1 MFLSSVRTPARAVDG
16 SAGDGELAAGP
27 FLSPKKG
34 MRIGERLLSLGLLGE
49 EHLAKALDEKRR
61 SPHKRLGRILI
72 EQGVLSEASL
82 QGVFGQ
88 AISQARSVLID
99 PAAVRIL
106 PRDVAANHQ
115 ALPIS
120 TGDGAAI
127 VAVTA
132 ACDSTTIEQLKP
144 FFPAGLR
151 IEPRVWPQDELGHV
165 ISAAHEHPL
174 SFDGV
179 MAELD
184 AREADGDAGEARKG
198 WNDPA
203 VRFVNAAILE
213 ALRLSATAIHLEP
226 RGERIIVSFRVDG
239 VLEAR
244 GSLPRR
250 ELAAVLLRLE
260 ALSDDGPGSRRM
272 EKDAAG
278 ILTGRLAAF
287 LGDRHIEGRIFGLPS
302 AEGEA
307 VVVRLTETTRV
318 PLPLE
323 RLGFGEATR
332 EALRQALKR
341 PQGMTIV
348 AGPRESGRT
357 ETLYALLAEA
367 RRAGGAALT
376 IEARVS
382 HRVAQARQVALDSGD
397 HLSAP
402 ALVRAGIAQD
412 CDVILIDSIDDRE
425 TARAA
430 LDAAMAGI
438 RVLAGISAPDS
449 FTALA
454 RLMDLGISP
463 ALVAANVPAIAA
475 LRLGRRLC
483 TVCKRSQ
490 AATPTMCEA
499 LHLEAQS
506 GVTLNAPKGCSY
518 CRDTGYKG
526 RVAISEV
533 LPIGGELADLI
544 GQGATR
550 SEIEGFAEE
559 VGFVRLPQD
568 GIARTMAGET
578 SFDEWVRLF
587 GGA

>member
-1 MFLSSVRTPARAVDG
+1 MNETALALSGVSKSYGSFAAVSGLTFSVRRGEIYGFLGPNGAGKTTTLRMLLGIIAPDAGTISVLGRESVASVKPRVGYLPEERGLYRKMRAAETIAYFG
-16 SAGDGELAAGP
+16 RL
-27 FLSPKKG
+27 KG
-34 MRIGERLLSLGLLGE
+34 MDAKRAMGEARTLLERFGLGAFADTRIEGLSKGMAQKVQILSTIVHGPDLII
-49 EHLAKALDEKRR
+49 LDEPF
-61 SPHKRLGRILI
+61 SGLDPVNQQTLEDLI
-72 EQGVLSEASL
+72 
-82 QGVFGQ
+82 
-88 AISQARSVLID
+88 
-99 PAAVRIL
+99 
-106 PRDVAANHQ
+106 
-115 ALPIS
+115 
-120 TGDGAAI
+120 
-127 VAVTA
+127 
-132 ACDSTTIEQLKP
+132 
-144 FFPAGLR
+144 
-151 IEPRVWPQDELGHV
+151 
-165 ISAAHEHPL
+165 
-174 SFDGV
+174 
-179 MAELD
+179 
-184 AREADGDAGEARKG
+184 AGEARKG

-213 ALRLSATAIHLEP
+213 ALRLSATALHLEP
-226 RGERIIVSFRVDG
+226 RGERISVSFRVDG

-244 GSLPRR
+244 GSIPRR

-287 LGDRHIEGRIFGLPS
+287 LGVRHIEGRIFGLPA

-307 VVVRLTETTRV
+307 IVVRLTETTRV

-323 RLGFGEATR
+323 RLGFGAATR
-332 EALRQALKR
+332 DALRSAVRR
-341 PQGMTIV
+341 PQGLTIV

-376 IEARVS
+376 IEGRIS
-382 HRVAQARQVALDSGD
+382 HRVAQARQMALDSGD
-397 HLSAP
+397 QFSAP

-438 RVLAGISAPDS
+438 RVLAGMSAPDS

-454 RLMDLGISP
+454 RLMDLGASP

-490 AATPTMCEA
+490 AATPLMCEA
-499 LHLEAQS
+499 LQIDPQS
-506 GVTLNAPKGCSY
+506 GATLNTPKGCTY

-533 LPIGGELADLI
+533 LTIDSDLADLI

-559 VGFVRLPQD
+559 AGFVRLAQD

-578 SFDEWVRLF
+578 SFDEFVRLF